1 MGATGIPTL
10 SQIQS
15 WDTQHLEAAAD
26 HWEARAQNWQ
36 DAFTAVYKQVPAPG
50 GVPWEGRAADA
61 ALLHVGG
68 DRLQAVGAADTLYGS
83 AATARAGAYEIE
95 SAKQTALQT
104 VQAAKDQGFM
114 VGEDLSVV
122 DRSPQRSA
130 ILAAQRQAQAQAHS
144 AAIRGAAADL
154 ASTDGAVAGQV
165 TTAAAGLKEAAFKD
179 GASSSPD
186 GTPSSPLD
194 QIVGDPKPK
203 PGGGGI
209 QMVDN
214 TTGPQ
219 PPTPTPGAQP
229 QIGPFPVPPGI
240 GDNLPP
246 APTVPKD
253 PTGGLLTP
261 QNLPPAPPPPN
272 IPGVKPAPPPGQ
284 PPMMGPPPTAPLP
297 SFPDLVN
304 QVRQQQQQLDQQAAA
319 AARPTPGGLGA
330 AVVGGCTST
339 GIIAGIAGA
348 ETGPIDGPIAV
359 GGCVLGGLGGLGTYL
374 TGLWANNA
382 FGGAG

>member
-1 MGATGIPTL
+1 MAATGIPTL
-10 SQIQS
+10 SQILS

-68 DRLQAVGAADTLYGS
+68 DRLQAVGAADTLYGA
-83 AATARAGAYEIE
+83 AATARAGAYQIE
-95 SAKQTALQT
+95 SAKQTALQA
-104 VQAAKDQGFM
+104 VQAAQDQSFM

-122 DRSPQRSA
+122 DRSPQPSA

-144 AAIRGAAADL
+144 AVIRAAAADL
-154 ASTDGAVAGQV
+154 AGTDGAVAGQV
-165 TTAAAGLKEAAFKD
+165 TAAAAGLTETKFKD
-179 GASSSPD
+179 TAPSSPD
-186 GTPSSPLD
+186 D
-194 QIVGDPKPK
+194 QIVGDPKSK
-203 PGGGGI
+203 PGSGI

-240 GDNLPP
+240 GNTVPPPP
-246 APTVPKD
+246 AAVPKD

-261 QNLPPAPPPPN
+261 QNLPPSASPNPN
-272 IPGVKPAPPPGQ
+272 IPGVNPAPPPGQ
-284 PPMMGPPPTAPLP
+284 PPMMGPPPNPVLP
-297 SFPDLVN
+297 SYGDLVKT
-304 QVRQQQQQLDQQAAA
+304 VQQQGAALDDMQNAQHNV
-319 AARPTPGGLGA
+319 TPGGVLASGLGGCASGA
-330 AVVGGCTST
+330 AVGALPSAVFPPADAVSVPGGC
-339 GIIAGIAGA
+339 
-348 ETGPIDGPIAV
+348 AV
-359 GGCVLGGLGGLGTYL
+359 GAITSL
-374 TGLWANNA
+374 TGYLATIWGSNA
-382 FGGAG
+382 FGGN

>member
-1 MGATGIPTL
+1 LKGAQFEGG
-10 SQIQS
+10 
-15 WDTQHLEAAAD
+15 
-26 HWEARAQNWQ
+26 AQ
-36 DAFTAVYKQVPAPG
+36 FKG
-50 GVPWEGRAADA
+50 G
-61 ALLHVGG
+61 
-68 DRLQAVGAADTLYGS
+68 
-83 AATARAGAYEIE
+83 
-95 SAKQTALQT
+95 
-104 VQAAKDQGFM
+104 
-114 VGEDLSVV
+114 
-122 DRSPQRSA
+122 
-130 ILAAQRQAQAQAHS
+130 AQFE
-144 AAIRGAAADL
+144 
-154 ASTDGAVAGQV
+154 DGAP
-165 TTAAAGLKEAAFKD
+165 
-179 GASSSPD
+179 SSPA
-186 GTPSSPLD
+186 SPLD
-194 QIVGDPKPK
+194 QIVGEPKP
-203 PGGGGI
+203 GGGI

-246 APTVPKD
+246 PPATAPKD

-261 QNLPPAPPPPN
+261 QNLPPTPPPPN
-272 IPGVKPAPPPGQ
+272 IPGVKPAPSPGQ

-297 SFPDLVN
+297 SYPDLVN
-304 QVRQQQQQLDQQAAA
+304 QVQRQQQQLDQQAAA

-330 AVVGGCTST
+330 AVLGGCAST
-339 GIIAGIAGA
+339 GIVAGIAGA